1 MDFYL
6 LCHGHV
12 AEATAVDPYNAPLS
26 VRGSAEADVLAERC
40 RKWDIQFLCAST
52 AARAQQTADIILA
65 DCTDA
70 LRWDLKELE
79 SLSVDDMEGQVIYS
93 PNPKHWTAAQN
104 RYGLERTWV
113 RLVSAMARIEIYASA
128 HSIQRIALVTHSDI
142 INLCLYNWLGL
153 NWTAHEHLEFTI
165 EPGASCY
172 IHLHG
177 AQTRVHWINLI

>member
-12 AEATAVDPYNAPLS
+12 AEAAAVDPYNAPLS
-26 VRGSAEADVLAERC
+26 VRGNLEAETLAERC
-40 RKWDIQFLCAST
+40 RTWDIQLLCAST
-52 AARAQQTADIILA
+52 TARAQQTADTILA
-65 DCTDA
+65 DDTDV

-79 SLSVDDMEGQVIYS
+79 PLSVDDMEGQVIYS
-93 PNPKHWTAAQN
+93 PNPKHWTAVQY

-113 RLVSAMARIEIYASA
+113 RLVSALARIEIYASA
-128 HSIQRIALVTHSDI
+128 HSIQRIALVTHNDI

-153 NWTAHEHLEFTI
+153 NWTAHEHLNFTI
-165 EPGASCY
+165 DPGASCY

-177 AQTRVHWINLI
+177 TQTRVHWINQI